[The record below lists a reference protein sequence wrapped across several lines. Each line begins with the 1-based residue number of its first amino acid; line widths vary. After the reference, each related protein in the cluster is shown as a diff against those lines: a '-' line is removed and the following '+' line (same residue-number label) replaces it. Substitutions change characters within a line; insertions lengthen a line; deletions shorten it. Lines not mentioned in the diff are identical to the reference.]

1 MTTKILIKLIV
12 LGMNGMSGVL
22 AVQVVKEA
30 FKTDIGI
37 EIASVMAEIHAM
49 DHQQNLKFAITKYAN
64 MSKTTWSMVLWL
76 MTSHIGLWIR

>member
-49 DHQQNLKFAITKYAN
+49 DHQQNLEFAMMKHAS
-64 MSKTTWSMVLWL
+64 MSKTTWCMVLWL
-76 MTSHIGLWIR
+76 MILYIGLLIK

>member
-1 MTTKILIKLIV
+1 MKLIV
-12 LGMNGMSGVL
+12 LGTSGKHGAL

-37 EIASVMAEIHAM
+37 EIASFMAEIHVM
-49 DHQQNLKFAITKYAN
+49 DHRLNLEFATMKHAS

-76 MTSHIGLWIR
+76 MILYIGLWIK